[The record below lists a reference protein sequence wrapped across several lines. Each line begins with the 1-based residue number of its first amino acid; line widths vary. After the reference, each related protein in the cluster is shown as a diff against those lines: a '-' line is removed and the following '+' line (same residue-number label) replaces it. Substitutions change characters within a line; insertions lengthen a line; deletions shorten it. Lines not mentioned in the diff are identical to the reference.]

1 MELTMSQDLAESVG
15 KHSKLTSIQIKNT
28 AVNSVLSKV
37 VQKALDQAGS
47 VLRSV
52 KGNMSTFVKG
62 AEKCISQK
70 ESPQQQLAHQDVTEG
85 LGESLESITRKGLVS
100 YVLENLR
107 SENQGEQRLVQG
119 SVQVLSVSRTG
130 LSSKVY
136 NFNALGE
143 GHYLIHV
150 DGELVV
156 TQNCEYLFPVRRTGG
171 PISTMRLSGL

>member
-1 MELTMSQDLAESVG
+1 
-15 KHSKLTSIQIKNT
+15 
-28 AVNSVLSKV
+28 
-37 VQKALDQAGS
+37 
-47 VLRSV
+47 V
-52 KGNMSTFVKG
+52 KGRISIFVKG
-62 AEKCISQK
+62 VEKCIFQK
-70 ESPQQQLAHQDVTEG
+70 EISHQLAHQGVDKESG
-85 LGESLESITRKGLVS
+85 KSLESITRKGLVS
-100 YVLENLR
+100 FVLENLR
-107 SENQGEQRLVQG
+107 SENQGEQRLAQG